1 MASIVSSS
9 SFEDLEA
16 ELSDLGFAMSLSDF
30 EKSLQSEEAA
40 QQLKQ
45 IRGEGITAKN
55 YMSNIRL
62 ASELNELKV
71 HHAPMGHMPTS
82 SEILNTTHENEITPL
97 LRKLGISGHDGEL
110 SSRRT
115 RMVPKIE
122 EEIKLDRNMPVILNG
137 ELFDMSNYYDS
148 EDSGEDFVEA
158 EVDDPNLPLD
168 QRFSTIKEFQTVSV
182 TQTQTQPEH
191 LDKSGSSVSSL
202 SSYPESESGASS
214 SNSPDM
220 SSHSTAA
227 DDASS
232 SNSSKSSSSGTTYSA
247 ENQCSSDW
255 HVEPPLLKKGKLY
268 TPRELYEM
276 KSANN
281 FKRYA
286 VSRQ

>member
-71 HHAPMGHMPTS
+71 HQAPMGHMPTS

-137 ELFDMSNYYDS
+137 KLFDMSNYYETD
-148 EDSGEDFVEA
+148 DSGEDFEEA

-168 QRFSTIKEFQTVSV
+168 QRFSTIKEFQTISV
-182 TQTQTQPEH
+182 TQTQPEE
-191 LDKSGSSVSSL
+191 LGKSSSSVSSL
-202 SSYPESESGASS
+202 SSYLESSGASS

-232 SNSSKSSSSGTTYSA
+232 SNSSNSSTSGTTYSV

>member
-71 HHAPMGHMPTS
+71 HQAPMGHMPTS

-137 ELFDMSNYYDS
+137 ELFDMSNYYETD
-148 EDSGEDFVEA
+148 DSGEDFEEA

-168 QRFSTIKEFQTVSV
+168 QRFSTIKEFQTISV
-182 TQTQTQPEH
+182 TQTQPEE
-191 LDKSGSSVSSL
+191 LGKSSSSVSSL
-202 SSYPESESGASS
+202 SSYLESSGASS

-232 SNSSKSSSSGTTYSA
+232 SNSSKSSTSGTTYSV

>member
-71 HHAPMGHMPTS
+71 HQAPMGHMPTS

-137 ELFDMSNYYDS
+137 ELFDMSNYYETD
-148 EDSGEDFVEA
+148 DSGEDFEEA

-168 QRFSTIKEFQTVSV
+168 QRFSTIKEFQTISV
-182 TQTQTQPEH
+182 TQTQPEE
-191 LDKSGSSVSSL
+191 LGKSSSSVSSL
-202 SSYPESESGASS
+202 SSYPESSGASS

-232 SNSSKSSSSGTTYSA
+232 SNSSNSSTSGTTYSV

>member
-71 HHAPMGHMPTS
+71 HQAPMGHMPTS

-137 ELFDMSNYYDS
+137 ELFDMSNYYETD
-148 EDSGEDFVEA
+148 DSGEDFEEA

-168 QRFSTIKEFQTVSV
+168 QRFSTIKEFQTISV
-182 TQTQTQPEH
+182 TQTQPEE
-191 LDKSGSSVSSL
+191 LGKSSSSVSSL
-202 SSYPESESGASS
+202 SSYLESSGASS

-232 SNSSKSSSSGTTYSA
+232 SNSSNSSTSGTTYSV

>member
-71 HHAPMGHMPTS
+71 HQAPMGHMPTS

-137 ELFDMSNYYDS
+137 ELFDMSNYYETD
-148 EDSGEDFVEA
+148 DSGEDFEEA

-168 QRFSTIKEFQTVSV
+168 QRFSTIKEFQTISV
-182 TQTQTQPEH
+182 TQTQPEE
-191 LDKSGSSVSSL
+191 LGKSSSIVSSL
-202 SSYPESESGASS
+202 SSYPESSGASS

-232 SNSSKSSSSGTTYSA
+232 SNSSNSSTSGTTYSV

>member
-16 ELSDLGFAMSLSDF
+16 ELSEMGFSMSLSDF
-30 EKSLQSEEAA
+30 EKSLQSEETA
-40 QQLKQ
+40 QQLQQ

-71 HHAPMGHMPTS
+71 HQAPMGHMPTS
-82 SEILNTTHENEITPL
+82 TEILNTTHENEITPL
-97 LRKLGISGHDGEL
+97 LRKLGICGQDGEL

-137 ELFDMSNYYDS
+137 ELFDTSNYYETGSS
-148 EDSGEDFVEA
+148 EEDDDE
-158 EVDDPNLPLD
+158 EEEKDDPNLPLD
-168 QRFSTIKEFQTVSV
+168 QRFSTIKEFQTVSIK
-182 TQTQTQPEH
+182 TQTQPN
-191 LDKSGSSVSSL
+191 LDNSVSSL
-202 SSYPESESGASS
+202 SSYPESSGTSSS
-214 SNSPDM
+214 SNNPDM
-220 SSHSTAA
+220 SSHSTTA

-232 SNSSKSSSSGTTYSA
+232 SSSSSVTTNSSTSGTTYSV

-276 KSANN
+276 KNT

>member
-71 HHAPMGHMPTS
+71 HQAPMGHMPTS

-137 ELFDMSNYYDS
+137 ELFDMSNYYETD
-148 EDSGEDFVEA
+148 DSGEDFEEA

-168 QRFSTIKEFQTVSV
+168 QRFSTIKEFQTISV
-182 TQTQTQPEH
+182 TQTQPEE
-191 LDKSGSSVSSL
+191 LGKSSSSVSSL
-202 SSYPESESGASS
+202 SSYPESSGASS

-232 SNSSKSSSSGTTYSA
+232 SNSSNSSTSGTTYSV

-276 KSANN
+276 KSANI

>member
-71 HHAPMGHMPTS
+71 HQAPMGHMPTS

-137 ELFDMSNYYDS
+137 ELFDMSNYYETD
-148 EDSGEDFVEA
+148 DSGEDFEEA

-168 QRFSTIKEFQTVSV
+168 QRFSTIKEFQTISV
-182 TQTQTQPEH
+182 TQTQPEE
-191 LDKSGSSVSSL
+191 LGKSSSSVSSL
-202 SSYPESESGASS
+202 SSYPESSGASS

-220 SSHSTAA
+220 SSQSTAA

-232 SNSSKSSSSGTTYSA
+232 SNSSNSSTSGTTYSV

-276 KSANN
+276 KSANI

>member
-71 HHAPMGHMPTS
+71 HQAPMGHMPTS

-122 EEIKLDRNMPVILNG
+122 EEIKLDRNMPVILSG
-137 ELFDMSNYYDS
+137 ELFDMSNYYETD
-148 EDSGEDFVEA
+148 DSGEDFEEA

-168 QRFSTIKEFQTVSV
+168 QRFSTIKEFQTISV
-182 TQTQTQPEH
+182 TQTQPEE
-191 LDKSGSSVSSL
+191 LGKSSSSVSSL
-202 SSYPESESGASS
+202 SSYLESSGASS

-232 SNSSKSSSSGTTYSA
+232 SNSSNSSTSGTTYSV